1 MKRVAIFASYSKDGI
16 IPEYV
21 LYYLQGLKMVAEEIV
36 FVADSDV
43 QPGEEDKLKGLV
55 RYSKCGR
62 HGCYD
67 FGSYR
72 IGFEWAEKNGVLD
85 DADELILCNDSCYGP
100 AYPFEKVFAEM
111 NKKECDFWGMV
122 ESHEMKTHLQS
133 YFLVFKKAVF
143 QSSSF
148 KEYVHSF
155 EKQEDFWGY
164 VKKYETNFAG
174 HLSEAGFTFASYIN
188 PAQYEELNNGKP
200 INPTVFPIKMLEDGM
215 PLIKRKIFGC
225 KYCPVL
231 RDLPGNFL
239 KAVES
244 VNKELFEIIL
254 RDVGQGVAQLN
265 DRPIM
270 ETLSQYRKHVNKLE
284 EIREDQQAHIANLE
298 ELIKNQQAHIAN
310 LEKIRSEQDEHLYKR
325 HKKNIMLIWSLI
337 FMFIASVF
345 VLSIICISL

>member
-21 LYYLQGLKMVAEEIV
+21 LYYLQGLKMVVEEIV

-143 QSSSF
+143 QSSGF
-148 KEYVHSF
+148 KEYVHSLGNNSFDKFVF
-155 EKQEDFWGY
+155 EKYMEKTHKQYFKLR
-164 VKKYETNFAG
+164 KKFFDPLDDYENLTKKNNTNTMKSNMAEIVLQYG
-174 HLSEAGFTFASYIN
+174 DKTIN
-188 PAQYEELNNGKP
+188 RKFPKS
-200 INPTVFPIKMLEDGM
+200 TVFTNLKNLCVRLFKIDLPKRH
-215 PLIKRKIFGC
+215 PLVLGTII
-225 KYCPVL
+225 YCPA
-231 RDLPGNFL
+231 GKFN
-239 KAVES
+239 S
-244 VNKELFEIIL
+244 N
-254 RDVGQGVAQLN
+254 
-265 DRPIM
+265 
-270 ETLSQYRKHVNKLE
+270 
-284 EIREDQQAHIANLE
+284 
-298 ELIKNQQAHIAN
+298 
-310 LEKIRSEQDEHLYKR
+310 
-325 HKKNIMLIWSLI
+325 
-337 FMFIASVF
+337 
-345 VLSIICISL
+345 

>member
-72 IGFEWAEKNGVLD
+72 IGFEWAEKNGVLN

-155 EKQEDFWGY
+155 EKQDDFWGY
-164 VKKYETNFAG
+164 VKRYETNFAG

-244 VNKELFEIIL
+244 INKELFEIIL
-254 RDVGQGVAQLN
+254 RDVGQSVAELN
-265 DRPIM
+265 DRPM
-270 ETLSQYRKHVNKLE
+270 KETLSQYRKHVNNLE
-284 EIREDQQAHIANLE
+284 KIREDQQAHIANSEKSIADQL
-298 ELIKNQQAHIAN
+298 AHISN
-310 LEKIRSEQDEHLYKR
+310 LEKIRSEQEEHLYRR
-325 HKKNIMLIWSLI
+325 HKKNIKLIWSLI
-337 FMFIASVF
+337 LMFILS

>member
-21 LYYLQGLKMVAEEIV
+21 LYYLQGLKMVTEEIV
-36 FVADSDV
+36 FVADNELLPDE
-43 QPGEEDKLKGLV
+43 QEKLKDLV
-55 RYSKCGR
+55 RYSKCER

-72 IGFEWAEKNGVLD
+72 IGLEWAEKNGILD

-188 PAQYEELNNGKP
+188 PAQYEELNNGNP
-200 INPTVFPIKMLEDGM
+200 INPTIFPIKMLEDGM

-244 VNKELFEIIL
+244 INKELFEIIL
-254 RDVGQGVAQLN
+254 RDVGQSVAELN
-265 DRPIM
+265 DRPMM
-270 ETLSQYRKHVNKLE
+270 ETLSQYRKHVNNLE
-284 EIREDQQAHIANLE
+284 EIRKDQQAHIANLD
-298 ELIKNQQAHIAN
+298 ELIKNQQAHILN
-310 LEKIRSEQDEHLYKR
+310 LEKIRSEQDEHLYRR
-325 HKKNIMLIWSLI
+325 HKKNIKLIWSLI
-337 FMFIASVF
+337 LMFILS

>member
-1 MKRVAIFASYSKDGI
+1 MKRIAVFASYSKDGI

-21 LYYLQGLKMVAEEIV
+21 LYYLQGLKMVAEKIV

-43 QPGEEDKLKGLV
+43 QPGEEEKLKGLV
-55 RYSKCGR
+55 TYSKCGR

-72 IGFEWAEKNGVLD
+72 IGFEWAEKNGVLN

-155 EKQEDFWGY
+155 EKQDDFWGY

-174 HLSEAGFTFASYIN
+174 HLSEAGFTFASYID
-188 PAQYEELNNGKP
+188 PTQYEDLNGGKP

-239 KAVES
+239 KDVES
-244 VNKELFEIIL
+244 INKELFEIIL
-254 RDVGQGVAQLN
+254 RDVGQSVSELN
-265 DRPIM
+265 DRPMM
-270 ETLSQYRKHVNKLE
+270 ETLSQYRKHANSLE
-284 EIREDQQAHIANLE
+284 KIRADQQAHIANLE
-298 ELIKNQQAHIAN
+298 KSIADQLAHISN
-310 LEKIRSEQDEHLYKR
+310 LEKIRSEQEEHLNKR
-325 HKKNIMLIWSLI
+325 DKKIIKLIWSLI
-337 FMFIASVF
+337 LMFIAS